1 MYFDDTAQAPRLVR
15 RLQFPETEAL
25 NNMVPAFIV
34 WSVLA
39 VVVIGLAIY
48 RRLVAT
54 REDDLIHVSP
64 GQEALV
70 SQQVEVAQKL
80 DKVDRL
86 GKALTIFV
94 AVTGVILAAFWIY
107 QVWQESQ
114 KLAG

>member
-1 MYFDDTAQAPRLVR
+1 ML
-15 RLQFPETEAL
+15 
-25 NNMVPAFIV
+25 PAFIV

-54 REDDLIHVSP
+54 REDDMLHVGP
-64 GQEALV
+64 GQERLV
-70 SQQVEVAQKL
+70 SQQVQVATAL

-94 AVTGVILAAFWIY
+94 AVSGVILGAIWVYI
-107 QVWQESQ
+107 VWMDSL
-114 KLAG
+114 KLEG